1 MRETGNKTKSL
12 TRGLAIYS
20 IGNIGTLVINFFLVP
35 FYTFYLSNEELG
47 YFDLVASALILLAP
61 VFFGHIE
68 LAVLR
73 WVLANN
79 DPKNITRVV
88 SSCLMVFLI
97 GLSIFSAVF
106 SVVYLC
112 TSITLAPYVFLYMAS
127 NFFYVIAKQVVRSV
141 YSSLHYVLSEM
152 SYILIVLLLSI
163 FFVSDYGLK
172 AIFTAYG
179 FASACFLIYLLALN
193 ISKHIN
199 LKAVRVNTTKELLNY
214 SFPLVLNAMSL
225 WMNNQSSKYI
235 IASFLTLSANGIYA
249 IAFKIAYVIQILNR
263 IFYYSFQ
270 DKMFAIYGKDGFK
283 DYFAKTFNTYSG
295 LLFSI
300 LYLLISTQKILLPFI
315 IDAHFLEATRYIP
328 ILALGVV
335 FMSLATIL
343 GIIYQCE
350 KQNMH
355 AFKTS
360 LVSGVLIVTTGFFFI
375 PKYQIYGASSVFAF
389 GNFVW
394 LLYRYYDVQ
403 KFMAIRI
410 VVWKFIL
417 YIVLA
422 FGIYSIT
429 QIEQLWASVLAVCL
443 AVIIS
448 LYFSR
453 DHVRKN
459 SIRLLNKIKKR
470 ATDSI

>member
-12 TRGLAIYS
+12 ARGSAIYS

-47 YFDLVASALILLAP
+47 YFDLVASASILLAP

-97 GLSIFSAVF
+97 GLSIFSVVF
-106 SVVYLC
+106 SVVHLY
-112 TSITLAPYVFLYMAS
+112 TSITLAPYVFLYFVS
-127 NFFYVIAKQVVRSV
+127 IFFYVIAKQVVRSV
-141 YSSLHYVLSEM
+141 YSSLHYVLTELF
-152 SYILIVLLLSI
+152 YILIVLILSI
-163 FFVSDYGLK
+163 LFVSEYGLI

-179 FASACFLIYLLALN
+179 FASASFLIYLLALK
-193 ISKHIN
+193 ITKHID
-199 LKAVRVNTTKELLNY
+199 LKAVRVNATKELLNY

-283 DYFAKTFNTYSG
+283 DYFEKTFNTYSG

-300 LYLLISTQKILLPFI
+300 LYLLIGTQKILLPFI
-315 IDAHFLEATRYIP
+315 IDADFLEATRYIP

-335 FMSLATIL
+335 FMSLASIL

-350 KQNMH
+350 KKNMH

-360 LVSGVLIVTTGFFFI
+360 LVSGLLIVATGFLLI
-375 PKYQIYGASSVFAF
+375 PKYQLYGASSVFAF

-394 LLYRYYDVQ
+394 LLYRYFDVQ
-403 KFMAIRI
+403 KFVAIR
-410 VVWKFIL
+410 VFFWRLIL
-417 YIVLA
+417 YIVIA

-429 QIEQLWASVLAVCL
+429 QNEQLWASVLAICL

-453 DHVRKN
+453 DLVRKFLTV
-459 SIRLLNKIKKR
+459 LLKK
-470 ATDSI
+470 

>member
-1 MRETGNKTKSL
+1 MRETGNKTRSL
-12 TRGLAIYS
+12 ARGSAIYS

-35 FYTFYLSNEELG
+35 FYTFFLSNEELG
-47 YFDLVASALILLAP
+47 YFDLVASASILLAP
-61 VFFGHIE
+61 IFFGHIE

-79 DPKNITRVV
+79 NPKNISRVV

-97 GLSIFSAVF
+97 GLFIFSVVF
-106 SVVYLC
+106 SVVHLY
-112 TSITLAPYVFLYMAS
+112 TSITLAPYVFLYFVS
-127 NFFYVIAKQVVRSV
+127 IFFYVIAKQVVRSV
-141 YSSLHYVLSEM
+141 YSSLHYVLTELF
-152 SYILIVLLLSI
+152 YILIVLILSI
-163 FFVSDYGLK
+163 LFVSEYGLI

-179 FASACFLIYLLALN
+179 FASASFLIYLLA
-193 ISKHIN
+193 IKITKHID
-199 LKAVRVNTTKELLNY
+199 LKAVRVNVTKELLNY

-283 DYFAKTFNTYSG
+283 DYFEKTFNTYSG

-315 IDAHFLEATRYIP
+315 IDTDFLEATRYIP

-335 FMSLATIL
+335 FMSLASIL

-350 KQNMH
+350 KKNMH

-360 LVSGVLIVTTGFFFI
+360 LVSGLLIVATGFLFI
-375 PKYQIYGASSVFAF
+375 PKYQLYGASSVFAF

-394 LLYRYYDVQ
+394 LLYRYFDVQ
-403 KFMAIRI
+403 KFVALR
-410 VVWKFIL
+410 VFFWRFIL
-417 YIVLA
+417 YIVIA

-429 QIEQLWASVLAVCL
+429 QNEQLWASVLAICL

-453 DHVRKN
+453 DLVRKFLTV
-459 SIRLLNKIKKR
+459 LLKK
-470 ATDSI
+470 

>member
-1 MRETGNKTKSL
+1 MSKGKNQSRSL
-12 TRGLAIYS
+12 ARGSAIYG

-35 FYTFYLSNEELG
+35 LYTFYLSNEELG
-47 YFDLVASALILLAP
+47 YFDLVASASILLAP
-61 VFFGHIE
+61 IFFGHIE

-79 DPKNITRVV
+79 NPKNITRVV

-97 GLSIFSAVF
+97 GLFIFVVVFSAVHLY
-106 SVVYLC
+106 S
-112 TSITLAPYVFLYMAS
+112 SITLAPYVFLYFVS
-127 NFFYVIAKQVVRSV
+127 IFFYVIAKQVVRSV
-141 YSSLHYVLSEM
+141 YSSLHYVLTELF
-152 SYILIVLLLSI
+152 YILIVLILSI
-163 FFVSDYGLK
+163 LFVSEYGLI

-179 FASACFLIYLLALN
+179 FASTSFLIYLLALK
-193 ISKHIN
+193 ITKHID
-199 LKAVRVNTTKELLNY
+199 LKAVRVNAAKELLNY

-270 DKMFAIYGKDGFK
+270 DRMFAIYGKDGFK
-283 DYFAKTFNTYSG
+283 DYFEKTFNTYSG

-300 LYLLISTQKILLPFI
+300 LYLLISTQKVLLPLI
-315 IDAHFLEATRYIP
+315 IDSDFLEATRYIP

-335 FMSLATIL
+335 FMSLASIL

-350 KQNMH
+350 KKNMH

-360 LVSGVLIVTTGFFFI
+360 LVSGLLIVAIGFLFI
-375 PKYQIYGASSVFAF
+375 PKFQLYGASSVFAF

-394 LLYRYYDVQ
+394 LLYRYFDVQ
-403 KFMAIRI
+403 KFVAIR
-410 VVWKFIL
+410 VFFWRFIL
-417 YIVLA
+417 YIGIA

-429 QIEQLWASVLAVCL
+429 QNEQLWASVLSICL
-443 AVIIS
+443 SVIIS

-453 DHVRKN
+453 DLVRKFLTVLFKN
-459 SIRLLNKIKKR
+459 IKI
-470 ATDSI
+470 